1 MQTLAGI
8 LNLAYRTLAGILILA
23 YISGTNSSNGQGGKE
38 RKDSNLLSLVLFT
51 NRPGAWDIALHSL
64 AAQTSRNYELIVV
77 DDTKADRRDTA
88 ILLAAGGQTQTD
100 THTHRHTHTHTPP
113 DANTYV

>member
-1 MQTLAGI
+1 MRTLAGVRI
-8 LNLAYRTLAGILILA
+8 LAYRKLAGILILA
-23 YISGTNSSNGQGGKE
+23 YICGSNSSTGQGGKE

-77 DDTKADRRDTA
+77 DDAKADRRDTA
-88 ILLAAGGQTQTD
+88 MLLAAGENTN
-100 THTHRHTHTHTPP
+100 THTHTHTHTHTPP
-113 DANTYV
+113 YANTHV